1 MRELAGRVAAVT
13 GAASGIGRALAL
25 ALAREG
31 ARLAI
36 SDVDEAGLAAT
47 ERAVAAAGARVAAAR
62 VDVAEREAV
71 HAWADAVAR
80 EFGAVHLIANN
91 AGVALRATLS
101 EATYEELEWVWRIDF
116 WGVVHG
122 TKAFLPHLRRA
133 GEGHVVNVSSVFGL
147 VAVPGQGAYNAAKFA
162 VRGFTECLR
171 QELELEGAPIGVTC
185 VHPGGVRTRIVELAR
200 VGERATTALSPEQA
214 AAEFARFAR
223 TSPEAAAE
231 AILRGVRRNARRVL
245 IGADARRIDR
255 MQRWLPARYQALVVR
270 AARRGL
276 LAP

>member
-36 SDVDEAGLAAT
+36 SDVDEAGLAET
-47 ERAVAAAGARVAAAR
+47 QRAVAAAGARVSAAR

-71 HAWADAVAR
+71 HAWADAVAA

-122 TKAFLPHLRRA
+122 TRAFLPHLRRA

-200 VGERATTALSPEQA
+200 VGERATTALPREQA
-214 AAEFARFAR
+214 AAEFVRLAR

-276 LAP
+276 VAP

>member
-36 SDVDEAGLAAT
+36 SDVDEAGLAET
-47 ERAVAAAGARVAAAR
+47 QRAVAAAGARVSAAR

-71 HAWADAVAR
+71 HAWADAVAA

-122 TKAFLPHLRRA
+122 TRAFLPHLRRA

-185 VHPGGVRTRIVELAR
+185 VHPGGVRTRIAELAR
-200 VGERATTALSPEQA
+200 VGERAAPTLTPEQV
-214 AAEFARFAR
+214 AAEFARRAR
-223 TSPEAAAE
+223 TSPEAAAA

-245 IGADARRIDR
+245 IGADARWIDR
-255 MQRWLPARYQALVVR
+255 MQRWLPARYQALVVGV
-270 AARRGL
+270 ARRSPI
-276 LAP
+276 AP

>member
-1 MRELAGRVAAVT
+1 VRELAGRVAAVT

-36 SDVDEAGLAAT
+36 CDVDEAGLAET
-47 ERAVAAAGARVAAAR
+47 ERAVEAAGAPVAAAR

-71 HAWADAVAR
+71 HAWADAVAAR
-80 EFGAVHLIANN
+80 FGAVHLIANN

-133 GEGHVVNVSSVFGL
+133 DEGHVVNVSSVFGL

-162 VRGFTECLR
+162 VRGFSECLR

-185 VHPGGVRTRIVELAR
+185 VHPGGVRTRIVERAR
-200 VGERATTALSPEQA
+200 VGERAATALPPEQA
-214 AAEFARFAR
+214 SAVFARRAR

-245 IGADARRIDR
+245 IGADARWIDR

-270 AARRGL
+270 AARRGP

>member
-1 MRELAGRVAAVT
+1 MRDLAGKVAAVT

-36 SDVDEAGLAAT
+36 SDVDEAGLAETA
-47 ERAVAAAGARVAAAR
+47 RAVAAAGARVVAAR

-71 HAWADAVAR
+71 HAWADAVAA
-80 EFGAVHLIANN
+80 EFGAVHLIVNN

-101 EATYEELEWVWRIDF
+101 EATYEELEWIWQIDF

-162 VRGFTECLR
+162 VRGFSECLR

-185 VHPGGVRTRIVELAR
+185 VHPGGVRTAIAQRAGVGAHAAR
-200 VGERATTALSPEQA
+200 AMTPEQV
-214 AAEFARFAR
+214 AAEFERRAR
-223 TSPEAAAE
+223 TSPEAAAG

-245 IGADARRIDR
+245 IGADARFLDR
-255 MQRWLPARYQALVVR
+255 MQRWLPERYQALMVWV
-270 AARRGL
+270 ARRSPI
-276 LAP
+276 AP